1 MLPCVPW
8 GFQGQYSSAYHC
20 VTPLAMGPLAPA
32 TLQPV
37 FAADRMRHTS
47 APADH
52 VQGHHNQHKK
62 AKKHK
67 VVKTKTKKKM
77 KKSKREPPS
86 LIEQALLTVGDDV
99 KARFQEATSHQ
110 LRLESPAYAAVTV
123 PVSLADSLGTRA
135 SDLHSSVLSF
145 LRVDVESGG
154 GYATSLW
161 HGLLIAAYPEL
172 HCSLDWLL
180 VAVLM
185 QCLRNRGNTT
195 NLLNKFVEF
204 SAGSGMLTLH
214 CLMLGL
220 RGCGLDKC
228 FGPSQDNRTPEGL
241 RLWLLELTLT
251 VEGSLTWWGTEC
263 SSFSAMC
270 KSGSQ
275 RFPENFFLG
284 VTTTHD
290 DADFVHRGNV
300 QMTITALM
308 IFLSHLLNNACVLE
322 QPVGSCMPLAPPL
335 CTVLHFIGANREM
348 TWHSSFGASSA
359 KPLQL
364 ISNRRNIIDLKR
376 PKPKGKASA
385 ALVHKGEAGSYTG
398 IKGVLKSSQAYTA
411 EFANAV
417 CAAFFGQH

>member
-1 MLPCVPW
+1 
-8 GFQGQYSSAYHC
+8 
-20 VTPLAMGPLAPA
+20 MGPLAPA

-37 FAADRMRHTS
+37 LAADRMCQTS
-47 APADH
+47 TTVDH
-52 VQGHHNQHKK
+52 VQGHHRKHHKQ

-67 VVKTKTKKKM
+67 VIKTKTKTKK
-77 KKSKREPPS
+77 SRRVPPT
-86 LIEQALLTVGDDV
+86 LIEQALLNVGDDV

-110 LRLESPAYAAVTV
+110 LRLDSAAYAAVKV
-123 PVSLADSLGTRA
+123 PVSLADSLGKQA

-145 LRVDVESGG
+145 LKVDVESGG

-161 HGLLIAAYPEL
+161 PGLLMAAYPEL

-241 RLWLLELTLT
+241 RLWLLELALT
-251 VEGSLTWWGTEC
+251 VEGGLTWWGTEC

-275 RFPENFFLG
+275 RFPENLFLG
-284 VTTTHD
+284 VTTTND
-290 DADFVHRGNV
+290 DSDFVHRGNV
-300 QMTITALM
+300 QMTSYCNDD
-308 IFLSHLLNNACVLE
+308 IFE
-322 QPVGSCMPLAPPL
+322 PLAQQCL
-335 CTVLHFIGANREM
+335 CPGATSWQLHAF
-348 TWHSSFGASSA
+348 
-359 KPLQL
+359 
-364 ISNRRNIIDLKR
+364 
-376 PKPKGKASA
+376 SA
-385 ALVHKGEAGSYTG
+385 APLHCPALHWCQPRDDVAFQLRGF
-398 IKGVLKSSQAYTA
+398 LCQAI
-411 EFANAV
+411 
-417 CAAFFGQH
+417 AAHQQQAQYH